1 MTGPISI
8 WDRSTGLVRDS
19 VAGEATP
26 GCGAVAATTAVLG
39 LALVLKGLNISES
52 KAPDGVR
59 AKRITQ
65 AQQLLQTLSRQAD
78 RDGEAFA
85 AYLEA
90 TRRARDSGQD
100 GAREL
105 REAAARLNLIPLEIA
120 VTCNE
125 ALALTVASTD
135 FCTANLQGDLLGG
148 GTLLH
153 AALSAAL
160 LTADADLAALDDPA
174 EQHRA
179 REHCRALQQ
188 GADQRLQELREQAQ
202 LAAP

>member
-1 MTGPISI
+1 MAGPISI
-8 WDRSTGLVRDS
+8 WDRSTGSLRDA

-52 KAPDGVR
+52 KAPDGAR
-59 AKRITQ
+59 AQWVTQ
-65 AQQLLQTLSRQAD
+65 AQQLLQILSRQAD

-100 GAREL
+100 DARYL
-105 REAAARLNLIPLEIA
+105 REAAVRLNLIPLEIA

-125 ALALTVASTD
+125 ALALTASSLG
-135 FCTANLQGDLLGG
+135 CCAANLQGDLLGG

-179 REHCRALQQ
+179 REQCRALQQ
-188 GADQRLQELREQAQ
+188 VANQRLQELRGQAL